1 MNIRYTYRWYHFI
14 GRWCYNLVLILLL
27 PLGVLKLLLKSD
39 KTKGQRNRNR
49 ERFGL
54 IGKSTQQGILVHC
67 VSVGEVNA
75 AKNLVLRLQQLYP
88 KFTITISTT
97 SSTGAKQARAVF
109 SESVQHVYLP
119 IDIPVCMWL
128 FFRKLR
134 PRLVLVTEVEIW
146 PNMLHQ
152 CFLRSIPTV
161 LINGRMTTESVK
173 NYLHLAFLFRPSLR
187 KFSRICTQGQ
197 QDFDNF
203 LRLGVYKPNLILT
216 NNMKFDLELDV
227 QDNTKAMALKEQLGL
242 NEQPVFVAGSTHD
255 QEENICLDAFN
266 ELRKIHRNALL
277 IVVPRHPHRFEKVAQ
292 LCQATGYLVV
302 KLSELNGK
310 PLRTSPDILVVD
322 AMGMLKAC
330 YQLAS
335 CAFVG
340 GSFVHKGGHN
350 ALEPALYA
358 VPTIMG
364 PSIFNNPIICDVL
377 ENAGGLK
384 ILSAPVQLADTA
396 LEWFN
401 NADIA
406 QRAGLA
412 NKQVI
417 EKNRG
422 AIEQTLEAIG
432 EVFE

>member
-1 MNIRYTYRWYHFI
+1 
-14 GRWCYNLVLILLL
+14 
-27 PLGVLKLLLKSD
+27 
-39 KTKGQRNRNR
+39 
-49 ERFGL
+49 
-54 IGKSTQQGILVHC
+54 
-67 VSVGEVNA
+67 
-75 AKNLVLRLQQLYP
+75 
-88 KFTITISTT
+88 
-97 SSTGAKQARAVF
+97 
-109 SESVQHVYLP
+109 
-119 IDIPVCMWL
+119 
-128 FFRKLR
+128 
-134 PRLVLVTEVEIW
+134 
-146 PNMLHQ
+146 
-152 CFLRSIPTV
+152 
-161 LINGRMTTESVK
+161 
-173 NYLHLAFLFRPSLR
+173 
-187 KFSRICTQGQ
+187 
-197 QDFDNF
+197 
-203 LRLGVYKPNLILT
+203 
-216 NNMKFDLELDV
+216 MKFDLELDV

-330 YQLAS
+330 YQVAS

-384 ILSAPVQLADTA
+384 ILSAPDQLADTA